1 MGREEI
7 LEVMAKAIRSA
18 DKSYFND
25 DYSEQA
31 RTVMV
36 ELHRAGYAIMPHRPP
51 DGQIDFIGENLPLG
65 RLRAVEVIRDLC
77 TLMVENARPSSSVS
91 EPGRRA

>member
-18 DKSYFND
+18 DKTYFNE

-36 ELHRAGYAIMPHRPP
+36 ELHRAGYAIMPH
-51 DGQIDFIGENLPLG
+51 GLPT
-65 RLRAVEVIRDLC
+65 A
-77 TLMVENARPSSSVS
+77 SSSS
-91 EPGRRA
+91 SARTCRSGACAPWK